1 MAVVSSRAAFS
12 RLPAHLRPLH
22 YNVRLKPDLVGL
34 TFQGWLNVDVEVL
47 SPEGADLIVCN
58 AAELTVQRVKAESIS
73 QPAWPAQ
80 TCGPEGVVLDDQ
92 AETMSVRLARALPVG
107 RARIHCAYQGVL
119 NDRMRGF
126 YRSAYTTPDGQ
137 ARFAAATQ
145 FESTEARRCFPCWDE
160 PALKSSF
167 SLSVIAPRDR
177 SVHSN
182 MPEAPD
188 LMDPV
193 LDEAAVGQVGPEDR
207 LVMFGPSPIMSTYL
221 LALVVGEFESV
232 DGQTQD
238 GILVRSFTPIG
249 KAEQGRFAMETSVR
263 ALEYYTQFFDVPY
276 PLPKYDCIALAD
288 FECGAM
294 ENWGLVTY
302 RESCILVDAQNTSA
316 STKQF
321 IAIVVCHEMAH
332 QWFGNLVTM
341 EWWTHLWLN
350 EGFASFMENTCT
362 HALFPH
368 FDIWTQFVGDTLL
381 EALQLDALANSHPIE
396 VEVGH
401 PAEVDEIFDSIS
413 YNKGASVIRMLHH
426 FIGNEAFRTSLHNY
440 IKKFS
445 YRNAKT
451 EDLWE
456 CLAEGSRK
464 PVGQIMSTWTSQM
477 GFPVIIVKQIV
488 SQGDTTTLTISQE
501 KFNADGSQSE
511 GYKWLVPIDILTS
524 TGTTKSVLMED
535 IEMEITLENTP
546 ENAWVKLNP
555 EYMGYYRVQYPE
567 TYMAKFTEDIASK
580 KLSELNRLA
589 LLDDL
594 MAFVQS
600 GRVKTSLILEMIRNV
615 KNEDSYVVWRSVGG
629 CFGKLSVLLA
639 DEECRP
645 QFKKFVIDTMESVVE
660 KVGWGPKAE
669 EHHTQGLLRS
679 MVISR
684 LGQYGHEKTVKES
697 QRQFQAHVEKSG
709 EILADL
715 RAPVYRTVMANGGE
729 DTYQQML
736 ELYRSTDLH
745 EEKDRISRAM
755 GASQDVEVLKK
766 VLDFAISNEV
776 RSQDSSFIIASVASN
791 VKGRDLAWTFFKDN
805 FDLFYGRYKGG
816 SLMARLIKSTADAFK
831 TDEKAD
837 EVAKFFESKGNPA
850 ERSVKQ
856 SIESIQLNAAW
867 WKRDGKNIQDFFTAL

>member
-1 MAVVSSRAAFS
+1 MTGSAVASMAFA

-22 YNVRLKPDLVGL
+22 YNVRLKPDLVAL
-34 TFQGWLNVDVEVL
+34 TFQGWMNVEVEVL
-47 SPEGADLIVCN
+47 RETSEIVCN
-58 AAELTVQRVKAESIS
+58 AAELTVQRLTAESTA
-73 QPAWPAQ
+73 QPDWPAQ
-80 TCGPEGVVLDDQ
+80 SFGPEGVQLDEF
-92 AETMSVRLARALPVG
+92 AETLRVQLARPLPVG
-107 RARIHCAYQGVL
+107 LARIHCVYQGVL

-126 YRSAYTTPDGQ
+126 YRSRYTTPDGQ
-137 ARFAAATQ
+137 TRFAAATQ

-177 SVHSN
+177 TVHSN

-188 LMDPV
+188 LTDPV
-193 LDEAAVGQVGPEDR
+193 LDTAAADQVGPNDR
-207 LVMFGPSPIMSTYL
+207 LVLFGPSPIMSTYL

-232 DGQTQD
+232 DGHTQD
-238 GILVRSFTPIG
+238 DILVRSFTPIG
-249 KAEQGRFAMETSVR
+249 KVEQGRFAMETSVR
-263 ALEYYTQFFDVPY
+263 ALEFYTQFFDVPY

-302 RESCILVDAQNTSA
+302 RESCILVDAQNTSTA
-316 STKQF
+316 SKQF

-381 EALQLDALANSHPIE
+381 EALRLDALASSHPIE

-426 FIGNEAFRTSLHNY
+426 FIGNEAFRKSLHNY

-445 YRNAKT
+445 YRNART

-456 CLAEGSRK
+456 CLAEGSQK

-477 GFPVIIVKQIV
+477 GFPVIVVRRIV
-488 SQGDTTTLTISQE
+488 SQGDTTTLTLSQE

-524 TGTTKSVLMED
+524 TGTTQSVLLEQL
-535 IEMEITLENTP
+535 EMEVTLENTP
-546 ENAWVKLNP
+546 EDAWVKLNP

-567 TYMAKFTEDIASK
+567 NYMVKFSPDIASK

-594 MAFVQS
+594 MAFVQA
-600 GRVKTSLILEMIRNV
+600 GRVKTSLILEMIRNI
-615 KNEDSYVVWRSVGG
+615 KNEDSYVVWRSVGE

-639 DEECRP
+639 DEACRP
-645 QFKKFVIDTMESVVE
+645 DFKKFVIDTMEDVVE

-684 LGQYGHEKTVKES
+684 LGQYGHDNTVQES
-697 QRQFQAHVEKSG
+697 QRQFQAHVEKLG

-715 RAPVYRTVMANGGE
+715 RAPVYRTVMAHGGE

-736 ELYRSTDLH
+736 ALYRDTDLH

-755 GASQDVEVLKK
+755 GASQDIEVLKK
-766 VLDFAISNEV
+766 VLEFAISDEV
-776 RSQDSSFIIASVASN
+776 RSQDSPFIIGSVASN
-791 VKGRDLAWTFFKDN
+791 VKGRELAWTFFKDH

-831 TDEKAD
+831 TDEKAE
-837 EVAKFFESKGNPA
+837 EVTKFFESKGNPA

-856 SIESIQLNAAW
+856 SIESIRLNAAW
-867 WKRDGKNIQDFFTAL
+867 WKRDGKDIQGFFNSM